1 MYVRIAQFKA
11 TSFDE
16 LFDKTLSL
24 NWGDW
29 IQKEDQ
35 FPIAKVSSR
44 KSTLFSKSDCQSIV
58 KKAIVENLRAVYGNK
73 SSRRNKKRCFPI
85 RIQIESDIVTL
96 SIDTSGK
103 GLNKRGYRAHMDRA
117 PLRETLA
124 AGLVLLSRWRPDRE
138 RLLDPLCGSATICI
152 EAGLIAQNK
161 APGINRSFKQPGMEY
176 LRC

>member
-1 MYVRIAQFKA
+1 MMKLTLIATTIMGLEAVLKREILALGFDTLTVYDTRVEFEAELKDIPRVNLWLRTAGRVYVRIAQFKA

-58 KKAIVENLRAVYGNK
+58 KKAIV
-73 SSRRNKKRCFPI
+73 
-85 RIQIESDIVTL
+85 
-96 SIDTSGK
+96 
-103 GLNKRGYRAHMDRA
+103 
-117 PLRETLA
+117 
-124 AGLVLLSRWRPDRE
+124 
-138 RLLDPLCGSATICI
+138 
-152 EAGLIAQNK
+152 
-161 APGINRSFKQPGMEY
+161 
-176 LRC
+176 